1 MKMTVQQ
8 KIFEMVQARGYIDE
22 VVWFALYQ
30 QTLKMLEEATELAFG
45 LQGLRPRD
53 ADAIYSLH
61 QRARKMFDES
71 QTSVVPKDVDT
82 AVLIA
87 ELADVAVV
95 AFVMAELLGVD
106 LQAVAVEKA
115 ERDVKRGK
123 RA

>member
-1 MKMTVQQ
+1 MTAQQ
-8 KIFEMVQARGYIDE
+8 AIYNAVKERGYVTNITAYD
-22 VVWFALYQ
+22 LHQ
-30 QTLKMLEEATELAFG
+30 QVLKLLEEGGELAAG
-45 LQGLRPRD
+45 LPDLAIRDFEAIQELNVRVRHLFDTNQPR
-53 ADAIYSLH
+53 LNG
-61 QRARKMFDES
+61 Q
-71 QTSVVPKDVDT
+71 VNT

>member
-1 MKMTVQQ
+1 MTAQ
-8 KIFEMVQARGYIDE
+8 KQIFDAVQARGYIVNITAYDLHQQVLKLVEE
-22 VVWFALYQ
+22 VG
-30 QTLKMLEEATELAFG
+30 ELAEG
-45 LQGLRPRD
+45 LPDLAIRDLEAVRELNVRVRHLFDTNQPR
-53 ADAIYSLH
+53 LNG
-61 QRARKMFDES
+61 Q
-71 QTSVVPKDVDT
+71 VNT

-123 RA
+123 RK